1 MASFAK
7 TDGLLIGMDADIK
20 AFFDDIRSRL
30 VRMEI
35 KQDRAHLLLENLT
48 IGEIIM
54 SQEMDSL
61 VSAVEQNT
69 TVDQSVLTFLQGLA
83 AQIQDAA
90 GDRAKSVQ
98 LAATV
103 RASADAVAAALI
115 ANTPTT
121 P

>member
-1 MASFAK
+1 
-7 TDGLLIGMDADIK
+7 MDADTRN
-20 AFFDDIRSRL
+20 AFKDLHDRMVRL
-30 VRMEI
+30 EI
-35 KQDRAHLLLENLT
+35 KIDRAHLLLENLT

-54 SQEMDSL
+54 SQEMDTL

-103 RASADAVAAALI
+103 RASADAVAAALV
-115 ANTPTT
+115 ANTPTQ